1 MAYGPLENVG
11 SFLWSDKGSLLALVA
26 LVVAEQTPCEFVSLR
41 VADRG
46 KRNESHLGMIQ
57 RTLAPHWT
65 EIPFHRLEASL
76 NADHMSVSIAPS
88 TVGCG
93 PRFVHRV
100 SPGESLPCYDQSRRA
115 VST

>member
-1 MAYGPLENVG
+1 MAYSSLENVG
-11 SFLWSDKGSLLALVA
+11 SFLWSDKGSLLAVAA
-26 LVVAEQTPCEFVSLR
+26 LVVAEQTPCEFMSLR

-46 KRNESHLGMIQ
+46 KRNESHLGMIH
-57 RTLAPHWT
+57 RALATHWT

-76 NADHMSVSIAPS
+76 YADHISVFVAPS

-100 SPGESLPCYDQSRRA
+100 SSGGSLPCYNQSRRA